1 MDECQSCTGVKGFGY
16 CSDEN
21 LEYWNINGEIVN
33 YTLASYPGS
42 WWVGLGMSIYTKLK
56 RPDVINYHKKM
67 AEIYTHDFL
76 YAEIK
81 HTSTDQ
87 RFHHHH
93 CWHQHQHLY
102 HFSSFS
108 KISTHKWIVILRE

>member
-1 MDECQSCTGVKGFGY
+1 MDECQSGTGVKGFGY

-67 AEIYTHDFL
+67 AEIYTHDFMQKL
-76 YAEIK
+76 NIRPLTRDSITTTAGTSISTFTTFLPSQRSL
-81 HTSTDQ
+81 HTSG
-87 RFHHHH
+87 
-93 CWHQHQHLY
+93 
-102 HFSSFS
+102 
-108 KISTHKWIVILRE
+108 